1 MGSTRVMTALVDRV
15 VLFIKACKN
24 IGHKLVVSKSHVGG
38 RHVVSKGSH
47 LVVVFSDRELIL
59 LVVASA
65 IRVFTVRARACEEY
79 NLDRSPQASAVQV
92 HVATVTRVS
101 LVSEEWR

>member
-1 MGSTRVMTALVDRV
+1 MGSTRVMTALVVRV

-24 IGHKLVVSKSHVGG
+24 IGHKLVVSKSHASG

-59 LVVASA
+59 LCCGQ
-65 IRVFTVRARACEEY
+65 RNPC
-79 NLDRSPQASAVQV
+79 V
-92 HVATVTRVS
+92 HGTCTH
-101 LVSEEWR
+101 L